1 MGALVAILLL
11 AQATPAQQQ
20 QQQQNANAAAA
31 AAGAGAVI
39 VAQQVDP
46 ETLDPFAFPAPTPRA
61 RQFFGYASPWT
72 LLILAAALVVLA
84 AFIGK
89 VAPRK
94 RKRIKRGTILFML
107 YLTTFV
113 LAAVLGRVHAEGWSR
128 RVWFICDLFE
138 VLVVIDLV

>member
-1 MGALVAILLL
+1 MGALVAIVLL

-20 QQQQNANAAAA
+20 QQQQQQQSANAAAA

-46 ETLDPFAFPAPTPRA
+46 DTLDPFAFPAPTQRA

-89 VAPRK
+89 AAPRK
-94 RKRIKRGTILFML
+94 RKRIKRATILF
-107 YLTTFV
+107 
-113 LAAVLGRVHAEGWSR
+113 
-128 RVWFICDLFE
+128 
-138 VLVVIDLV
+138 